1 VRLVILVSAAA
12 LAFAAAGCGG
22 GGGDKSSTSGT
33 KPESWAPTVCNA
45 LLTWERD
52 LQSGSRQLS
61 ADIRS
66 SSNLKAVKRRTVA
79 FLQAAEQNTEKMV
92 DEVKSAGA
100 PTVKDGPAIQN
111 ELETGLS
118 QATGSFQR
126 AVTQAKKL
134 PTGSPQTL
142 AAGLGT
148 LAQTI
153 QSELNTTGNN
163 FSNLDRKYDTTELK
177 QAMAKEPTC
186 KSFLSR

>member
-22 GGGDKSSTSGT
+22 GGGDKSSTGT
-33 KPESWAPTVCNA
+33 KPEAWAPTVCNA

-52 LQSGSRQLS
+52 LQSGSQQLS
-61 ADIRS
+61 SDIRTS
-66 SSNLKAVKRRTVA
+66 KNLKAVKRRTVA
-79 FLQAAEQNTEKMV
+79 FLQAAEQNTKKMV

-111 ELETGLS
+111 ELESGLS
-118 QATGSFQR
+118 KATGSFQR

-134 PTGSPQTL
+134 PTGNPQAL

-153 QSELNTTGNN
+153 QRELNATGNN
-163 FSNLDRKYDTTELK
+163 FSSLDRKYDTTELK